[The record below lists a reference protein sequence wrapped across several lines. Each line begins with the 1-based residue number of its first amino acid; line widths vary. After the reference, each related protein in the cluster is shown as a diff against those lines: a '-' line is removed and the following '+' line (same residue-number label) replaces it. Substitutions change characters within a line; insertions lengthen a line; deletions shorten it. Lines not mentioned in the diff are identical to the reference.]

1 MWLLKE
7 LEYPFDADYIIEN
20 KKRLR
25 RELLE
30 KNEGFTTAKVAIMC
44 GGTVDNIKKVIELFL
59 LNNQIK
65 PEFYES
71 EYNQYFEE
79 SVFPNE
85 KLRGFAPDIVYIC
98 TSNHNINSFPLVQD
112 KPEDVELM
120 IKNEVHRYC
129 RMWEKL
135 SEYYNCAIIQN
146 NFELPYYRLLGNR
159 DSYDIHGA
167 VNYVSRLNME
177 FYNYAQRHE
186 NFYICDLNY
195 ISAEYG
201 LKKWS
206 DPLAWHMYKYA
217 VAISAI
223 PYLSFNVANI
233 IKSLMGKNKKG
244 FVCDLDNTLWGGVIG
259 DDGIDNI
266 CIGNEEPKGQA
277 FLAFQKYLKAHKQ
290 LGIVLNV
297 DSKNEMENAILGLN
311 HPDGALKED
320 DFVCI
325 KANWNPK
332 DSNYRDIANELS
344 LSPESLVFLDD
355 NPAERDIVTSQ
366 IPGVVA
372 PELFDVAHYIEI
384 LDKSGYFEVTSLSE
398 DDVKRVAMYEKNQ
411 KRAEEAARYSD
422 YGEYLKTLEMH
433 AVIKPFENLYFLRI
447 TQLTNKSNQFNL
459 TTRRYTQAE
468 IEKVSANP
476 NFITL
481 YGRLE
486 DKFGDNGLVSLLIG
500 EIKGKSCH
508 IDLWLMSCRV
518 LKRDMEMAMMDMLV
532 SNCVARGI
540 DNIIGYYFPT
550 AKNKIVANFYEEMGF
565 EKLEDMENGGTNW
578 KYDLSIPYANKNNYI
593 KIGD

>member
-1 MWLLKE
+1 MLKE
-7 LEYPFDADYIIEN
+7 LEYPFDTDYIIEN

-30 KNEGFTTAKVAIMC
+30 KSESFDNVKIAIMC
-44 GGTVDNIKKVIELFL
+44 GGTVSNIKKVIELFL
-59 LNNQIK
+59 LDNRIK

-85 KLRGFAPDIVYIC
+85 KLEEFAPDIVYIC
-98 TSNHNINSFPLVQD
+98 TSNHNISNFPLIQD

-120 IKNEVHRYC
+120 INNEVHRYSQ
-129 RMWEKL
+129 MWEKL
-135 SEYYNCAIIQN
+135 SEYYHCAIIQN

-159 DSYDIHGA
+159 DSYDVHGA

-177 FYNYAQRHE
+177 FYRYAQKHE

-206 DPLAWHMYKYA
+206 DPSAWYMYKYA

-266 CIGNEEPKGQA
+266 RIGNEEPKGQA
-277 FLAFQKYLKAHKQ
+277 FLSFQKYLKAHKQ
-290 LGIVLNV
+290 LGVVLSV
-297 DSKNEMENAILGLN
+297 DSKNEIENALSGLN

-332 DSNYRDIANELS
+332 DSNYCNIAKELS
-344 LSPESLVFLDD
+344 LLPESLVFLDD
-355 NPAERDIVTSQ
+355 NPAERHIVTSQ

-372 PELFDVAHYIEI
+372 PELSDVAHYIEI
-384 LDKSGYFEVTSLSE
+384 LDRSGFFEATNLSE
-398 DDVKRVAMYEKNQ
+398 DDMKRVAMYRENK
-411 KRAEEAARYSD
+411 KRAEDVVRYSN
-422 YGEYLKTLEMH
+422 YEEYLKSLEMY
-433 AVIKPFENLYFLRI
+433 AVIRPFEDLYIPRI

-468 IEKVSANP
+468 IEKVSVDSD
-476 NFITL
+476 FITL
-481 YGRLE
+481 YGRLT
-486 DKFGDNGLVSLLIG
+486 DRFGDNGVVSVLIG

-518 LKRDMEMAMMDMLV
+518 LKRDMEKAMMDSLV
-532 SNCVARGI
+532 LSCAARGI
-540 DNIIGYYFPT
+540 DNIFGYYFPT
-550 AKNKIVANFYEEMGF
+550 SKNKMVANFYGEMGF
-565 EKLEDMENGGTNW
+565 ERMEDMDNGGTSW
-578 KYDLSIPYANKNNYI
+578 KYDLLTPYRNKNKYI
-593 KIGD
+593 SIGD